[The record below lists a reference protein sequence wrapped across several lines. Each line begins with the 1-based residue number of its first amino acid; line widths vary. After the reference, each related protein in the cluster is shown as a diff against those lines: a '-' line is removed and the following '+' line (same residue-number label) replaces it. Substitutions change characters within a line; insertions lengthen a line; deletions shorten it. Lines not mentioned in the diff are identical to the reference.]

1 MKIVD
6 KRKFIRSLMIIGI
19 FIVLIGFVFINKSF
33 SHSEISYKKLYVS
46 SGDTLWN
53 IAKLEKNSNS
63 YFENKDIRDVVEELK
78 VTNNLTNSNLEI
90 GQELN
95 IPTI

>member
-1 MKIVD
+1 MKIVNMN
-6 KRKFIRSLMIIGI
+6 KFLRSIILMFG
-19 FIVLIGFVFINKSF
+19 VLILLIFMFINKSF
-33 SHSEISYKKLYVS
+33 SHSETMYKKVFIS

-53 IAKLEKNSNS
+53 IAKAEKNNNY
-63 YFENKDIRDVVEELK
+63 YFENKDIREIVFELQSI
-78 VTNNLTNSNLEI
+78 NNLNNSDLKI